1 SEDKL
6 KKGTWTSQEE
16 EILLEAVRDLSSE
29 NWHAVAMKVP
39 GRNAKQCMQKWQTDL
54 DPRINRQPW
63 TAEED
68 EKLVEAYHTF
78 GNSWQQI
85 AKMVETRT

>member
-1 SEDKL
+1 ML
-6 KKGTWTSQEE
+6 KKGTWTASEE
-16 EILLEAVRDLSSE
+16 AILTQAVRELSVE
-29 NWHAVAMKVP
+29 NWHAIAMRVP

-54 DPRINRQPW
+54 DPQINRLPW
-63 TAEED
+63 SVDED
-68 EKLVEAYHTF
+68 ERLVEAYHTF